1 MRDWLMSL
9 GYGTIPPLGVAQ
21 LAYFA
26 RAWRELRHVSP
37 GWNLR
42 YIFRTAAHTLHAQP
56 LMKTA
61 GLGRRPARAIG

>member
-26 RAWRELRHVSP
+26 RGVAKIAPRQPRME
-37 GWNLR
+37 
-42 YIFRTAAHTLHAQP
+42 FALHYSGQP
-56 LMKTA
+56 PIRCTHNR
-61 GLGRRPARAIG
+61 G